1 MIRRF
6 GAVSY
11 KLAKRIVIAVIGGT
25 LLLGGIIMLV
35 MPGPGLLIILLGLAI
50 LAIEFAWARLWLAK
64 VRHSVTP
71 EGRSALHGRLLRIR
85 ERWFGRRGKELS
97 WHKKRSP

>member
-1 MIRRF
+1 VIRRI

-25 LLLGGIIMLV
+25 ILLGGVIMLIT
-35 MPGPGLLIILLGLAI
+35 PGPGVIIILLGLAI
-50 LAIEFAWARLWLAK
+50 LAVEFAWARLWLKK

-71 EGRSALHGRLLRIR
+71 EGRRALHGWYLRIR
-85 ERWFGRRGKELS
+85 ERWFGERGT
-97 WHKKRSP
+97 RG

>member
-1 MIRRF
+1 MIRRL

-25 LLLGGIIMLV
+25 ILLGGIIMLV
-35 MPGPGLLIILLGLAI
+35 TPGPGVLIIALGLAI
-50 LAIEFAWARLWLAK
+50 LAVEFAWARHWLRE

-71 EGRSALHGRLLRIR
+71 EGREALRDRLNRIIGR
-85 ERWFGRRGKELS
+85 
-97 WHKKRSP
+97 